1 MQDLQKE
8 KYLDLMTQIDDLED
22 LIEKDNTNQ
31 KAKEKLADVRNEL
44 ARVCD
49 GCGTFHTKN
58 L

>member
-22 LIEKDNTNQ
+22 LIEKDKTNQ